1 MDAFEKTLIMLGF
14 VGFCILGTVI
24 GEWTLE
30 LRNKSKNQ
38 D

>member
-1 MDAFEKTLIMLGF
+1 MDSFEKTLLMLGF
-14 VGFCILGTVI
+14 VGFCIVGTVI

-30 LRNKSKNQ
+30 LHKKSKK